1 MNMLSIITIVLNKDS
16 SIEETILSVISQL
29 EEKDEYIIID
39 GGSTDNT
46 PIILDKY
53 RSKITHLISEPDK
66 GIYDAMNKGIAL
78 AKGNMLGII
87 NGGDSYLPG
96 TLKLAREFKGD
107 VLTGNMLKWDRR
119 KNIKQLIKRDESF
132 LKRLP
137 GFMVINHPA
146 TFVNKTIYEEYGVFN
161 CNYKILAD
169 KDFFLR
175 LLHQQVK
182 ITFTQQTLAVFE
194 TGGISGKLNS
204 IPSQVIEAF
213 IIRKNLGYGLIKN
226 LSLSIT
232 YITHRMEKRLLLLL
246 KCS

>member
-1 MNMLSIITIVLNKDS
+1 MLSIITIVLNKEN

-87 NGGDSYLPG
+87 NGGDSYLPHA
-96 TLKLAREFKGD
+96 LKYVRQFRGD
-107 VLTGNMLKWDRR
+107 VLTGNMIKFDR
-119 KNIKQLIKRDESF
+119 KSSKKQVIKRDESY

-137 GFMVINHPA
+137 VFMILNHPA
-146 TFVNKTIYEEYGVFN
+146 TFVAKNIYEKYGTFN
-161 CNYKILAD
+161 SSYQILGD
-169 KDFFLR
+169 KDFFLK
-175 LLHQQVK
+175 LYLNGVK
-182 ITFTQQTLAVFE
+182 FKFTEKVLAAFE
-194 TGGISGKLNS
+194 TGGTSGKLSS
-204 IPSQVIEAF
+204 IPFQAKEAYT
-213 IIRKNLGYGLIKN
+213 IRKALGYKRASNIRMVLV
-226 LSLSIT
+226 
-232 YITHRMEKRLLLLL
+232 YILHAYTKFILRRFKT
-246 KCS
+246 